1 LPFLALLA
9 VCVQGLL
16 GGLRVL
22 ENSPQLAFVHGA
34 LAQAVFAF
42 LFATALYLSPRW
54 RATEPSVCKTAPG
67 LARSTSFGV
76 AAVFAQ
82 ISLGAWLR
90 HSGSDL
96 ALALHVLVAAVVFG
110 AVISTAKQLRAA
122 VAQTARGGS
131 DRSLLLRVRRNLH
144 VLLGTQIALGAL
156 ATFWIYE
163 VSGGMQ
169 ARVSM
174 GEAIFATAHV
184 AIGALLLAQVVS
196 AAMWARRVVCSP
208 ATASLQGAGA
218 LR

>member
-1 LPFLALLA
+1 
-9 VCVQGLL
+9 
-16 GGLRVL
+16 
-22 ENSPQLAFVHGA
+22 
-34 LAQAVFAF
+34 
-42 LFATALYLSPRW
+42 
-54 RATEPSVCKTAPG
+54 
-67 LARSTSFGV
+67 
-76 AAVFAQ
+76 
-82 ISLGAWLR
+82 
-90 HSGSDL
+90 
-96 ALALHVLVAAVVFG
+96 
-110 AVISTAKQLRAA
+110 
-122 VAQTARGGS
+122 
-131 DRSLLLRVRRNLH
+131 LLLRVRRNLH